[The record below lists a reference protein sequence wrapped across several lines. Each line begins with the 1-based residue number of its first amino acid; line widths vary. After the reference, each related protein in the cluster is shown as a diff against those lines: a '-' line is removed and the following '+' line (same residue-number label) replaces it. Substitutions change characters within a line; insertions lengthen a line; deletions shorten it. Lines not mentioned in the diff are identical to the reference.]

1 MLGNLIKSAQSEEF
15 FPGLG
20 EIAGMPD
27 KYEFTVGQAHSDPG
41 MMGPKITQFDPAKD
55 STVLPNKN
63 IVLTFDQNVI
73 RAASVDPDCKQ
84 NSCYTGYFVLMTHD
98 PASTIKI
105 PASDAAQVT
114 FKDNV
119 VTINPTNDLGNAM

>member
-1 MLGNLIKSAQSEEF
+1 MLGNLIKSAQSEAF

-20 EIAGMPD
+20 DMAGMPD

-41 MMGPKITQFDPAKD
+41 TGPKITQFDPAKY

-73 RAASVDPDCKQ
+73 RAASVDPNCPT
-84 NSCYTGYFVLMTHD
+84 NPCYTGYFVLMTHD

-119 VTINPTNDLGNAM
+119 VTINPKNDLGNAM

>member
-1 MLGNLIKSAQSEEF
+1 MLGNLIKSETSEAF

-20 EIAGMPD
+20 DIAGRP
-27 KYEFTVGQAHSDPG
+27 KYEFTVEQAHSDPG
-41 MMGPKITQFDPAKD
+41 MGHPKITQFDPAKD
-55 STVLPNKN
+55 STVLPNTN
-63 IVLTFDQNVI
+63 IILTFDQNVI
-73 RAASVDPDCKQ
+73 RAASVDPNCPT
-84 NSCYTGYFVLMTHD
+84 NPCYTGYFVLMTQY

-119 VTINPTNDLGNAM
+119 VTINPANYLGNAM

>member
-1 MLGNLIKSAQSEEF
+1 MLGNLIKSETSEEF

-20 EIAGMPD
+20 DIAGRP
-27 KYEFTVGQAHSDPG
+27 KYEFTVGQAHSDSG
-41 MMGPKITQFDPAKD
+41 MGPKITQFDPAKD

-73 RAASVDPDCKQ
+73 RAASVDPNCQ
-84 NSCYTGYFVLMTHD
+84 TNTCYTGYFVLMTHD